1 MDSIETL
8 ETFFGLCTL
17 INFVILLLFLLFI
30 SLFHEWAGKLSA
42 KLFGITKE
50 EAKATFFRVFQQYR
64 LAFVMLNVVP
74 YIALT
79 IMS

>member
-1 MDSIETL
+1 MNSLETL
-8 ETFFGLCTL
+8 TTFFGWCTV
-17 INFVILLLFLLFI
+17 INFGVLMLYLLFV
-30 SLFHEWAGKLSA
+30 SLFHEWAGKLVA

-64 LAFVMLNVVP
+64 IAFVMLNVVP
-74 YIALT
+74 FIALS